1 MGRTG
6 SGVEVREKSIR
17 LSFVDGAGEPQRHT
31 LKDDAGKPL
40 APTKANIARAHRVA
54 AEIREKV
61 RHGIFVLAEYFAAD
75 GTTTVGALTLGSQ
88 LDAWYGTLRKEHS
101 TLAGY
106 SSAIKFWKAA
116 SFDRNEPGRQLGAR
130 PLRQVTLT
138 NIKTAI
144 ASRPDLTGKTIN
156 NYVSV
161 LREALDLAVEERA
174 IPSNPAAKVDRAAH
188 QKPPPDPFSL
198 AEAEAIIADALKHYP
213 EAISNHIEWRFFTG
227 VRTSEAAGI
236 RWPNIDL
243 FNGSMLVAEAIV
255 RGAKKENTK
264 TNVART
270 VALNSRALGALKRQ
284 AKHTRMAGEHV
295 WLDPRYGTPW
305 EEERAFRRSY
315 WTPALKRLGIR
326 YRAPNNMRHTYAT
339 MMLMAGRTPAW
350 CAQQLGHSVEMFL
363 RTYSKWLQGAQ
374 DARELQ
380 GLEAWISSGKSSPVL
395 PQEAGGR

>member
-17 LSFVDGAGEPQRHT
+17 LSFVDQDGNPQRHT
-31 LKDDAGKPL
+31 LTDDGGKPL
-40 APTKANIARAHRVA
+40 PPTAANVKRAHRVA

-61 RHGIFVLAEYFAAD
+61 KHGLFVLSEYFSVN
-75 GTTTVGALTLGSQ
+75 GGTVGAVTLSAQ

-106 SSAIKFWKAA
+106 SSAIKFWKGAA
-116 SFDRNEPGRQLGAR
+116 FDRDQPEARLGER
-130 PLRQVTLT
+130 PLRLVTLT
-138 NIKTAI
+138 GIKTAI
-144 ASRPDLTGKTIN
+144 AFRPDLSGKTIN

-161 LREALDLAVEERA
+161 LREALDLAVEEKH
-174 IPSNPAAKVDRAAH
+174 ITTNPAARVGRAAH

-213 EAISNHIEWRFFTG
+213 EPIGNHIEWRFFTG

-243 FNGSMLVAEAIV
+243 FNSSMLVAEAIV
-255 RGAKKENTK
+255 RGAKKDTTK

-350 CAQQLGHSVEMFL
+350 CAMQLGHSVEMFL

-380 GLEAWISSGKSSPVL
+380 GLEAWISSGSSSPNL
-395 PQEAGGR
+395 PRDVGGR